1 MVDKRS
7 TCKQFTREVQV
18 NGVKRSLC
26 KQFTREVHVNGLQKR
41 STCKWFYKRSK
52 CKWFTKKVQGKMK
65 ICQLMIILCVSEALV
80 VPSTR
85 EIPPSNFSLDNVDE
99 LSFLLTA
106 VIASNIVT
114 NIKSSN
120 ETASQTLATMMAM
133 MTAMMMMSPAIAP
146 IFPLMATTSVL
157 LINSVMDQNAC
168 PSDWVVLEDSC
179 YFFSELTNSLT
190 WNDAQDYCNE
200 RGAKLAEPETTQEVN
215 LLKTEVN
222 NKYGTV
228 DNGVWLGGDDMNTDG
243 VWEWSSTNTPISTTD
258 SDWDTP
264 NGNPGSEQCMLLYL
278 AFGTR
283 WRDTA
288 CDEEHA
294 FICERV

>member
-1 MVDKRS
+1 
-7 TCKQFTREVQV
+7 
-18 NGVKRSLC
+18 
-26 KQFTREVHVNGLQKR
+26 
-41 STCKWFYKRSK
+41 
-52 CKWFTKKVQGKMK
+52 MK
-65 ICQLMIILCVSEALV
+65 ICQLMIILCVCEALV

-85 EIPPSNFSLDNVDE
+85 EIPSSNFSLENVDE

-106 VIASNIVT
+106 VIASNIIT

-120 ETASQTLATMMAM
+120 ETASQTLATMTAM

-146 IFPLMATTSVL
+146 MMVPMIATTSVL
-157 LINSVMDQNAC
+157 LINSVMDQNVC

-179 YFFSELTNSLT
+179 YFFSELTNILT
-190 WNDAQDYCNE
+190 WNDAQAYCNE
-200 RGAKLAEPETTQEVN
+200 RGAKLAEPETMQEVN
-215 LLKTEVN
+215 LLKAEVN
-222 NKYGTV
+222 SRYGVV

-258 SDWDTP
+258 SDWDTA
-264 NGNPGSEQCMLLYL
+264 NGNPGSEQCMLMYL
-278 AFGTR
+278 AFGSL

-288 CDEEHA
+288 CNEEHA